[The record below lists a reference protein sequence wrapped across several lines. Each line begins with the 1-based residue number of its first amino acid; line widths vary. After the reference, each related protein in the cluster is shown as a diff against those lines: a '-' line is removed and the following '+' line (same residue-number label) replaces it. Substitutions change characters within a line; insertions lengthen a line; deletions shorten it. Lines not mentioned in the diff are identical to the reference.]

1 MQKHF
6 ITGIIGLVIGL
17 AVGFVGAN
25 KINRSW
31 AESAVDTV
39 VAGPSVTTPAVG
51 AEAPVAA
58 QAEVAAMIERARNEP
73 NNFAVQMDMGQ
84 MYAKIGKFDKA
95 AEFYRKGLA
104 INPNNFQANVVLA
117 NALFD
122 AREYEEAEKA
132 YTRALEINPKDVNAR
147 TDLGTTF
154 VERAN
159 PDYDR
164 AIKEFDTA
172 LSIDPKHEPSLYYL
186 GIAYFRKGDNSNA
199 EKALKRLERANP
211 SSDLVGRLKQNLA
224 AK

>member
-6 ITGIIGLVIGL
+6 ITGILGLVIGL

-25 KINRSW
+25 KINRSSPG
-31 AESAVDTV
+31 SAVDTT
-39 VAGPSVTTPAVG
+39 VAGPTVTTPAIG
-51 AEAPVAA
+51 SESPVAA

-132 YTRALEINPKDVNAR
+132 YARALEINPKDVNAR

-154 VERAN
+154 VERAA

-164 AIKEFDTA
+164 AIKEFDSA

-186 GIAYFRKGDNSNA
+186 GIAYFRKGDKANA
-199 EKALKRLERANP
+199 EKALERLERANP
-211 SSDLVGRLKQNLA
+211 SSDLVSRLKQNLA

>member
-6 ITGIIGLVIGL
+6 ITGILGLIVGL

-25 KINRSW
+25 KINRD
-31 AESAVDTV
+31 SAAPTSDS
-39 VAGPSVTTPAVG
+39 AMPAVAATNAAAVSPG
-51 AEAPVAA
+51 AA
-58 QAEVAAMIERARNEP
+58 QADVAAMIERAQNEP
-73 NNFAVQMDMGQ
+73 QNFAVQMDMGK
-84 MYAKIGKFDKA
+84 MYAKIGRFDKA

-122 AREYEEAEKA
+122 ARQFEEAEKA
-132 YTRALEINPKDVNAR
+132 YSRALEIDPKDVNAR

-164 AIKEFDTA
+164 AIKEFETA
-172 LSIDPKHEPSLYYL
+172 LSLDPKHEPSLYYL
-186 GIAYFRKGDNSNA
+186 GITYFRKGDKENA
-199 EKALKRLERANP
+199 EKALQRLEAANP
-211 SSDLVGRLKQNLA
+211 SSDLIARLKQNMA

>member
-6 ITGIIGLVIGL
+6 ITGFLGLIIGL

-25 KINRSW
+25 KINRGS
-31 AESAVDTV
+31 SAQSADLV
-39 VAGPSVTTPAVG
+39 VASPAVTAPAVG
-51 AEAPVAA
+51 TEAPVAA
-58 QAEVAAMIERARNEP
+58 QAEVAAMIERAQNEP

-122 AREYEEAEKA
+122 ARQFEEAEKA
-132 YTRALEINPKDVNAR
+132 YSRALEINPKDVNAR

-159 PDYDR
+159 PDFER
-164 AIKEFDTA
+164 AIKEFDAA
-172 LSIDPKHEPSLYYL
+172 LALDPKHEPSLYYL
-186 GIAYFRKGDNSNA
+186 GIAYFRKGDRANA
-199 EKALKRLERANP
+199 EKALARLEAANP
-211 SSDLVGRLKQNLA
+211 SSDLISRLKQNLE

>member
-6 ITGIIGLVIGL
+6 ITGILGLIVGL

-25 KINRSW
+25 KINRD
-31 AESAVDTV
+31 SAAPAADPAMSTAGAPNVSTV
-39 VAGPSVTTPAVG
+39 SPG
-51 AEAPVAA
+51 AA
-58 QAEVAAMIERARNEP
+58 QADVAAMIERAQNEP
-73 NNFAVQMDMGQ
+73 QNFAVQMDMGQ
-84 MYAKIGKFDKA
+84 MYAKIGRFDKA

-122 AREYEEAEKA
+122 GRQFEEAEKA
-132 YTRALEINPKDVNAR
+132 YSRALEIDPKDVNAR

-186 GIAYFRKGDNSNA
+186 GIAYFRKGDKAGA
-199 EKALKRLERANP
+199 EKALQRLKDANP
-211 SSDLVGRLKQNLA
+211 SSDLISRLTQNLA

>member
-6 ITGIIGLVIGL
+6 ITGILGLVIGL

-25 KINRSW
+25 KINRGT
-31 AESAVDTV
+31 AVPAADV
-39 VAGPSVTTPAVG
+39 SGSVASPAAPPVDG
-51 AEAPVAA
+51 ASQGAA
-58 QAEVAAMIERARNEP
+58 QAEVAAMIERAQNEP
-73 NNFAVQMDMGQ
+73 QNFAVQMDMGQ
-84 MYAKIGKFDKA
+84 MYAKIGRFDKA

-122 AREYEEAEKA
+122 ARQFEEAEMA
-132 YTRALEINPKDVNAR
+132 YTKALEINPKDVNAR

-164 AIKEFDTA
+164 AIKEFDAA
-172 LSIDPKHEPSLYYL
+172 LALDPKHEPSLYYL
-186 GIAYFRKGDNSNA
+186 AIAYFRKGDNANA
-199 EKALKRLERANP
+199 QKALQRLEAANP
-211 SSDLVGRLKQNLA
+211 SSDLLPRLRQNIA